1 MTAPLPVTLAID
13 TVRDRLQLALA
24 RPDGSVET
32 VSEPIAKG
40 HAEIIMD
47 RIAGLLDAAGSA
59 YGDLG
64 RVAVATGPGSF
75 TGLRIGIAVA
85 RGLGLA
91 LGVPV
96 IGVPTL
102 VALSLGHPGGVTLAL
117 DARRD
122 EAFLQRFSA
131 PGVPRSDLALV
142 PAEEA
147 LAAREGAGFSDPFL
161 DIAALARFAQGADP
175 ALYPPAPTYARAA
188 DAKPQT
194 RGKVAHA

>member
-1 MTAPLPVTLAID
+1 MTTLLPATLAID

-24 RPDGSVET
+24 RADGAVEAS
-32 VSEPIAKG
+32 SESIEKG

-47 RIAGLLDAAGSA
+47 RIAALLAAAGTSYA
-59 YGDLG
+59 GLD
-64 RVAVATGPGSF
+64 RIAVATGPGSF

-91 LGVPV
+91 LGRPV

-102 VALSLGHPGGVTLAL
+102 VALSLGFPRGATLAL

-122 EAFLQRFSA
+122 QAFLQRFSA
-131 PGVPRSDLALV
+131 PAVPATTLALV
-142 PAEEA
+142 PAAEA
-147 LAAREGAGFSDPFL
+147 LAARAGEGFSDPVL
-161 DIAALARFAQGADP
+161 DIAALARFAQTADP
-175 ALYPPAPTYARAA
+175 ALYPPEPTYARAA

-194 RGKVAHA
+194 RGRVARA